1 MGSIAEHSVFRVL
14 TATEI
19 DSLCFGCLKGFGR
32 EVAALVAAITK
43 GLIFAFATRTPVI
56 GFSSGDLNGIG

>member
-1 MGSIAEHSVFRVL
+1 MRSVAEHSVFSVL

-19 DSLCFGCLKGFGR
+19 NSLCLGCLKGLGR

-43 GLIFAFATRTPVI
+43 GLIRSALTLWIPKIST
-56 GFSSGDLNGIG
+56 LK